1 MGFEV
6 KNKSEQSVFRQDFN
20 ERDFDDPAFKTDT
33 FTFPCPFGTLKATAW
48 CFDGIKMTWSEASLH
63 QPAELD
69 WQGDTELITMHSNL
83 QGHISMCDERMPGP
97 FELSSNQHNM
107 FYGKEAKG
115 KMRFDGSTMRSFL
128 IQFSRDAFFNIARDG
143 NDAIKRFAE
152 RVSIGNAAAFSATN
166 LNIDARL
173 HNCIDSLLHCKYAD
187 SLKRMFFFSRTIE
200 MLVLQAEAFDRA
212 YNGLPVYVRND
223 YDKERI
229 LFARDCLL
237 KNIDSPP
244 TLSQLARAAGLNEF
258 KLKKGFKET
267 FNQTVFE
274 YLSDVRLETAKND
287 LLNTGKSAT
296 EIACELGYSSLQ
308 HFSAAF
314 KKKFGVPPKKMR

>member
-20 ERDFDDPAFKTDT
+20 EVNFVDPAFKTDT
-33 FTFPCPFGTLKATAW
+33 FTFPSPYGTLKATTW
-48 CFDGIKMTWSEASLH
+48 WFDGIKMTYSEASLH
-63 QPAELD
+63 QETELD
-69 WQGDTELITMHSNL
+69 WQGDTELITMHFNL
-83 QGHISMCDERMPGP
+83 EGHISMLDEKMPGP

-115 KMRFDGSTMRSFL
+115 KIRFDGSAMRSLL

-152 RVSIGNAAAFSATN
+152 RVSMGNAAAFSATG
-166 LNIDARL
+166 LDIDVRL
-173 HNCIDSLLHCKYAD
+173 HTCIDSLLHCKYAE

-212 YNGLPVYVRND
+212 YNGRPVYVRND

-267 FNQTVFE
+267 FHQTVFE

-287 LLNTGKSAT
+287 LLNKGKSAT
-296 EIACELGYSSLQ
+296 EIASELGYSSLQ

-314 KKKFGVPPKKMR
+314 KKKFGVSPKKMK